1 MLHGMTGTSNAEDG
15 DDVYLQSFD
24 VRFEYP
30 VHFTRDLFDPENGT
44 LADSI
49 ARLEPSLRHR
59 VAVLIDNSVSA
70 AMPILADR
78 IARYFG
84 RHANRLEL
92 VSPPETVPG
101 GEVVKNAPA
110 LVDRL
115 QRRLLDWRVDRH
127 CAIVAIR
134 GGAMLDI
141 VGFVAATFH
150 RGVRLVRVPTTVLAQ
165 DDSGVGVKSGIN
177 SLGVKNLVG
186 SFAPPFAV
194 LNDFDFLLTL
204 DPRDKIAGMAEAVK
218 VALIRDDAF
227 F

>member
-1 MLHGMTGTSNAEDG
+1 MLHGVTGTSKAEDG

-49 ARLEPSLRHR
+49 TRLEPSLRHR

-70 AMPILADR
+70 AMPILAHR

-115 QRRLLDWRVDRH
+115 QPRLLDWRVDRH
-127 CAIVAIR
+127 CAIVAI
-134 GGAMLDI
+134 GGSAMLDM
-141 VGFVAATFH
+141 VGFVQGRRARMARPFPCFVAAILERH
-150 RGVRLVRVPTTVLAQ
+150 RARPISEHLEVETYTWDVLPERYRAGGVVDAITRELDWVVHQLA
-165 DDSGVGVKSGIN
+165 
-177 SLGVKNLVG
+177 
-186 SFAPPFAV
+186 A
-194 LNDFDFLLTL
+194 
-204 DPRDKIAGMAEAVK
+204 
-218 VALIRDDAF
+218 
-227 F
+227 